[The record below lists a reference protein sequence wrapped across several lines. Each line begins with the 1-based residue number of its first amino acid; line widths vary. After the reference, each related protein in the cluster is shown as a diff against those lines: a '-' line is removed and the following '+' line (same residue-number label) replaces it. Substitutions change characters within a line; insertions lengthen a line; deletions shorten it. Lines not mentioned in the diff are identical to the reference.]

1 MPKKVTKEDM
11 KNAAPI
17 SGPDFLDQKGISMEY
32 LAKKLKRELNA
43 KEQKVFSSETSG
55 IRYSAKMIAWHI
67 RQKARMDAHKLRG
80 DYPVEKSE
88 LDVTFPNAMALV
100 VQTLQEARKK
110 KGKNK

>member
-32 LAKKLKRELNA
+32 LTKKLKRELNA
-43 KEQKVFSSETSG
+43 KETKVFSG
-55 IRYSAKMIAWHI
+55 AKGVIYSKNLIAWNT

-80 DYPVEKSE
+80 DYPAEQSDLNLK
-88 LDVTFPNAMALV
+88 FPNAMALV
-100 VQTLQEARKK
+100 VEARQEAK
-110 KGKNK
+110 KNKRAK

>member
-1 MPKKVTKEDM
+1 MSKKVTKEDM

-43 KEQKVFSSETSG
+43 KEEKVFSSDTSG
-55 IRYSAKMIAWHI
+55 IRYSKKMIAWAV

-80 DYPVEKSE
+80 DYPAEQSDLNLK
-88 LDVTFPNAMALV
+88 FPNAMALV
-100 VQTLQEARKK
+100 VEARQEAKK
-110 KGKNK
+110 KKSAK

>member
-11 KNAAPI
+11 KNAAAI
-17 SGPDFLDQKGISMEY
+17 SGPHFLDQKGISMEY

-43 KEQKVFSSETSG
+43 KEQKVFSSDTSG

-80 DYPVEKSE
+80 DYPAEQS
-88 LDVTFPNAMALV
+88 DVNLKLPNAMALV
-100 VQTLQEARKK
+100 VEARQEAKK
-110 KGKNK
+110 KKRAK